1 MGYFDGTGNDGMMA
15 SAYDMDPKREVV
27 LKEEDLHAVHETGIK
42 LHGYPDRVERLEDGS
57 CWIVDFK
64 TGYNITH
71 ITNDPDTCLQGII
84 YAYLMEKKEYSV
96 SGGEFRYFRK
106 EDSVTFRYSEELK
119 NSLYE
124 KLTEFKTA
132 LENGDFPP
140 VPKEKQAD
148 ACKYCK
154 YGLICVKTA
163 AGGEEDE

>member
-1 MGYFDGTGNDGMMA
+1 MMT

-64 TGYNITH
+64 TGNNITH

-84 YAYLMEKKEYSV
+84 YAYLMEKKGYRV

-106 EDSVTFRYSEELK
+106 EDTVPFRYTEELK

-132 LENGDFPP
+132 LENGDFPS
-140 VPKEKQAD
+140 VPKEEQAD

-154 YGLICVKTA
+154 YGQICVKTA